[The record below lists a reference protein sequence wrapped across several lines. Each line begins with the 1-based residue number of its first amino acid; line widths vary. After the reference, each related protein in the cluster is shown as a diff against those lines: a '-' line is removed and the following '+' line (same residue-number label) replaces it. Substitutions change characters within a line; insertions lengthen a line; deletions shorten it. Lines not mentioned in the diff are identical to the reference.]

1 MADAFPGHGVSSLVA
16 QESQFVAFPCF
27 TNMQIVDGLSSGWQ
41 PGADQAFS
49 SYAGAPCMM
58 ASDMVFGMAI
68 AGRDF
73 VEVTGTP
80 GQHRNCCGMSHTAW
94 AEASQQWRS
103 TWEETLDF
111 EFEGDNMTTPSGRHS
126 RRRRRRARGHHELT
140 GKGPHRAAGD
150 GEDGDRPVPAV
161 FCDQD
166 FPPLSAARL
175 PAARAVGERKG
186 HSAEDDL
193 VMVAHRCGSSGEE
206 TTSTEG
212 VWSQETTSLE
222 DHGARPLDIAMAG
235 LRGAV
240 ALLDSA
246 DMCNEALARLAPGSP
261 DNQRILDWVSPCAH
275 KLALAQGSCRVV
287 QRLLEVASAS
297 GRDELAER
305 LSPWT
310 VELYESPHG
319 NHVLTKLIEVM
330 PSSSLRPIVERIEE
344 KGGLAVARHQFGCR
358 VLERLIEH
366 CTEKEMGRLNDSFV
380 ESAEP
385 LCRHQYGNFVVQHL
399 IEHGA
404 SHRGAEVLQR
414 LLPTI
419 AQLAMHRTASHVA
432 QTALTYAGDEGQRA
446 IAAGLLGAAAP
457 HSLLD
462 VAASRYGSY
471 VVEDLHGLR
480 CPGSQAILDEIRRR
494 LVSAGPEQLA
504 TVHLQRVM
512 ARFGLALAH

>member
-1 MADAFPGHGVSSLVA
+1 MADVFYEYPIAAFPLQGCHGVV
-16 QESQFVAFPCF
+16 FPCF
-27 TNMQIVDGLSSGWQ
+27 VGAQALDSQMPTGWQ
-41 PGADQAFS
+41 AAAGQMSGAVCAA
-49 SYAGAPCMM
+49 AGDAPFFTAVVGGKCVQVTAAAEMQSAQHVHS
-58 ASDMVFGMAI
+58 ASPPHATWVETPQQGHMHREQS
-68 AGRDF
+68 RDF
-73 VEVTGTP
+73 ELKDGSVP
-80 GQHRNCCGMSHTAW
+80 GR
-94 AEASQQWRS
+94 RV
-103 TWEETLDF
+103 
-111 EFEGDNMTTPSGRHS
+111 
-126 RRRRRRARGHHELT
+126 RRRRRGNRGRQVV
-140 GKGPHRAAGD
+140 RAASVTLGFPEENFAPLCRTGS
-150 GEDGDRPVPAV
+150 GEPGCMVSGG
-161 FCDQD
+161 
-166 FPPLSAARL
+166 SACQQ
-175 PAARAVGERKG
+175 
-186 HSAEDDL
+186 SAEEEDFGAP
-193 VMVAHRCGSSGEE
+193 VERCGSSGEE
-206 TTSTEG
+206 TACTDASSAQDQHSSEPF
-212 VWSQETTSLE
+212 V
-222 DHGARPLDIAMAG
+222 LDAAMA
-235 LRGAV
+235 APKAAT
-240 ALLDSA
+240 ALIDSPDLCA
-246 DMCNEALARLAPGSP
+246 EALARLAPGSP
-261 DNQRILDWVSPCAH
+261 DNQRILDWVRPCAH
-275 KLALAQGSCRVV
+275 KLAMAPGSCRVI
-287 QRLLEVASAS
+287 QRLLEVVGGS
-297 GRDELAER
+297 GRDALAER